1 MEEPGRLL
9 SLHSLGPCLHP
20 SLRGHQRAKVG
31 RELLANGGNC
41 VIEEEFIRFY
51 HGTTVHK
58 LSVSAVQHSL
68 TSLIDTD
75 KISIFILSCNVKVPE
90 FPENIPDAKNKTLEE
105 MKSLK

>member
-1 MEEPGRLL
+1 MGW
-9 SLHSLGPCLHP
+9 
-20 SLRGHQRAKVG
+20 V
-31 RELLANGGNC
+31 C

-58 LSVSAVQHSL
+58 LSVNAVQHSL
-68 TSLIDTD
+68 TSLTDTD

-90 FPENIPDAKNKTLEE
+90 FPENIPDARNKTLEE